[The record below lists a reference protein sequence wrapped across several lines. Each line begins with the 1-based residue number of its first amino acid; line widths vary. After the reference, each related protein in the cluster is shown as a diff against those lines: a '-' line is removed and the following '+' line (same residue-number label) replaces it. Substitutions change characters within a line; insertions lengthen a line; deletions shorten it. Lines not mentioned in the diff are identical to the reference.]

1 MPPHRNNF
9 IQKRP
14 GRKSAVRYGPAPAV
28 KSAHLDR
35 KKLGGMCL
43 KTLSLTWRER
53 FYLNRKTVA
62 IMEKQQVV
70 LSRGR
75 LSPQEVTH
83 YRQRLAELD
92 RKAHEPG
99 GDPSRCEN
107 TVWRFFNPPTLT
119 GIQIYKSFSDDELL
133 DIVIQTMGHQGH
145 RPDFDSIYCV
155 YLNYLK
161 MRFGTQNEIK
171 ARAKDRMKQLKNERD
186 WPFDW
191 QKRVSVEKVLVQQR
205 KKVTAEDAVLLEK
218 LCARAKAHSVPVEMS
233 PEEKEQLNH
242 LGGCGNVLKMMGIPN
257 FRGKD
262 LQHMQQFWKTERR
275 ERMKQSAAKKEN

>member
-1 MPPHRNNF
+1 
-9 IQKRP
+9 
-14 GRKSAVRYGPAPAV
+14 
-28 KSAHLDR
+28 
-35 KKLGGMCL
+35 
-43 KTLSLTWRER
+43 
-53 FYLNRKTVA
+53 
-62 IMEKQQVV
+62 ME
-70 LSRGR
+70 
-75 LSPQEVTH
+75 
-83 YRQRLAELD
+83 
-92 RKAHEPG
+92 
-99 GDPSRCEN
+99 
-107 TVWRFFNPPTLT
+107 
-119 GIQIYKSFSDDELL
+119 
-133 DIVIQTMGHQGH
+133 HQGH

-205 KKVTAEDAVLLEK
+205 KKVTAEDAALLEK
-218 LCARAKAHSVPVEMS
+218 LCARAKVHGVPVEMS

-275 ERMKQSAAKKEN
+275 KRMKQSAAKKEN